1 MGRARLTGQD
11 IAEIAIC
18 DKLRP
23 IGESPRMNLMYW
35 IVTYACK
42 LGLQIICRIDAKEM
56 EKVPQKGPLIVYANH
71 TGSVEAPIIF
81 TQLAPRQAI
90 GIAKAESWDH
100 WLLNWIFTLWKMI
113 PIRRGEA
120 DMEATRKALAA
131 LKQGHILGVA
141 PEGTRNKTGALLR
154 ARPGLVILAQHGNA
168 PLQPIAHWG
177 GENFAKNIK
186 RLKRTDFHIRVGP
199 LFYLDA
205 GGQRVTKEI
214 RQQMADEMMYQL
226 AKLLPAEYRGEY
238 ADLDNAT
245 EAYLRF
251 TE

>member
-1 MGRARLTGQD
+1 MDL
-11 IAEIAIC
+11 I
-18 DKLRP
+18 
-23 IGESPRMNLMYW
+23 YW

-42 LGLQIICRIDAKEM
+42 FGLEVMCRIDAREM
-56 EKVPQKGPLIVYANH
+56 KKVPAQGPLIVYANH
-71 TGSVEAPIIF
+71 TGSVEAPVIY
-81 TQLAPRQAI
+81 TQLAPRRPI
-90 GIAKAESWDH
+90 GIAKVESWDH
-100 WLLNWIFTLWKMI
+100 WFLNWIFTLWEII

-131 LKQGHILGVA
+131 LEKGKILGVA

-154 ARPGLVILAQHGNA
+154 AKPGLVILAQHGNA

-177 GENFAKNIK
+177 GENFTRNLK
-186 RLKRTDFHIRVGP
+186 RLKRTDFQLRVGRM
-199 LFYLDA
+199 FRLDA
-205 GGQRVTKEI
+205 GGERVTKEI

-245 EAYLRF
+245 EKYLRF
-251 TE
+251 VDQP